1 MAGRDFVHLHL
12 HSAYSM
18 LDGAIRL
25 DDLAR
30 KATEYGMDTVAITDH
45 GNMFGAIDFYT
56 KMKKAGIKP
65 IIGCEVYITP
75 GDRRDMTRRSAF
87 HLILLAEN
95 ETGYRNLVRL
105 VSKAYL
111 EGFYYHPRIDYELL
125 EQYHDGLIA
134 LSACLA
140 GEIPSAILEG
150 HPETAREIAARYA
163 SIFGPDHFFLEVQVN
178 GMADQV
184 RANDEILKISREL
197 GIPLVATNDSH
208 YLNKDD
214 KKAHEVLLCIQTGK
228 TMEDADR
235 FSYESDQLYFRS
247 AEEMIPLFEA
257 FPDAVLNTRRIADR
271 CNLTLTLDKPMLPK
285 FQLPNDTT
293 LEQYL
298 EELARRGLEERLTQ
312 LPYKVDRDVYF
323 NRLAEEIG
331 IITNMGFSGYFL
343 IVADFIHFAH
353 EQNIPVGPGRGSGA
367 GSIVAFALR
376 ITDMDPIPYDL
387 LFERFLNPERV
398 SMPDFDIDFCMNRRE
413 EVIQYVSEK
422 YGRDRVGKI
431 VTFNCLKA
439 KAVIRDVGRVLRIPL
454 PDVDRLAKLIPLD
467 PKMTLDNAVIVEP
480 KLKESIAENPKFKE
494 LFDIARRLE
503 GLNRHA
509 GEHAAGVVISEG
521 PLWETVPVKKEGADD
536 IMTQYAKEDVEKA
549 GLVKF
554 DFLGLR
560 TLTVL
565 DIAQKLTNQTRSSK
579 KKPIDLRTIG
589 VDDPAVYEYI
599 STGNC
604 FGVFQMEGSGF
615 QEMIRKMRPSCFG
628 DIIAAVALYRPGPM
642 DIIPDFIAR
651 KHGEQ
656 KITYPHASLEA
667 SLKDTYGLIVYQ
679 EQVMQISRT
688 MAGFSLGHAD
698 LLRRAMGKKKKEEM
712 AKMREVFIRGDLARN
727 IQGAIALGYEEQ
739 TAGEVFDLMEK
750 FALYGFNKSHAA
762 GYAML
767 SYQTAYMKRYHPRE
781 FMTAV
786 MTCDMGHQDKVVKA
800 ISECRKMAIP
810 VLPPD
815 VNSSGLNFTVVED
828 GIRFGLAAI
837 KNVGVSAVESI
848 IRARNS
854 DGPFLSLFDF
864 YRRVDLRLVN
874 RKVGESLI
882 RCGAFD
888 SFGYRRRQLMD
899 VIDTAIE
906 VGAQSQKD
914 RDSGQISLFAA
925 LDPGSASEISDPKI
939 PDTEEWDRKELL
951 ANEKDMLGFY
961 VTGHPLMSVKAE
973 IDRFCT
979 HDSSRLEDAFDG
991 DRVVM
996 CGIVSHIKKLLQKT
1010 SKEQMA
1016 FVTIED
1022 LEGSF
1027 ELMVRPAMWEKYRDV
1042 LETESIVFISGF
1054 ASVYETNIRVR
1065 TDEILSMADGRR
1077 RFTRAVVVSLA
1088 TNGEAQGQIRD
1099 IERILQVHKGSAQV
1113 QLALGFP
1120 EGHSLERVTLDLGS
1134 NFRVDPGDSCIK
1146 DFQAIAGFSGID
1158 YR

>member
-1 MAGRDFVHLHL
+1 MAVSEFVHLHL

-30 KATEYGMDTVAITDH
+30 KATEYQMDAVALTDH

-65 IIGCEVYITP
+65 IVGCEVYITP

-150 HPETAREIAARYA
+150 RMDDARRIASRYR
-163 SIFGPDHFFLEVQVN
+163 SILGPDNFFLEVQVN

-184 RANDEILKISREL
+184 RANEEILKISREL
-197 GIPLVATNDSH
+197 DIPLVATNDSH
-208 YLNKDD
+208 YLNQDD
-214 KKAHEVLLCIQTGK
+214 KRAHEVLLCIQTGK
-228 TMEDADR
+228 TMEDTDR

-247 AEEMIPLFEA
+247 AHEMIPLFES
-257 FPDAVLNTRRIADR
+257 FPDAVANTRRIADR
-271 CNLTLTLDKPMLPK
+271 CNLTLKLDKPMLPQ
-285 FQLPNDTT
+285 FHLPSGMT

-298 EELARRGLEERLTQ
+298 DDLAHSGLDERIAG
-312 LPYKVDRDVYF
+312 LPYEANREAYFARLRDE
-323 NRLAEEIG
+323 LEI
-331 IITNMGFSGYFL
+331 IKNMGFSGYFL
-343 IVADFIHFAH
+343 IVADFINYAH
-353 EQNIPVGPGRGSGA
+353 SQNIPVGPGRGSGA

-376 ITDMDPIPYDL
+376 ITDLDPIPYNL

-413 EVIQYVSEK
+413 EVIHYVSEK

-431 VTFNCLKA
+431 VTFNCMKA

-454 PDVDRLAKLIPLD
+454 GDVDRLAKLIPND
-467 PKMTLDNAVIVEP
+467 PKATLDSAFEVEP
-480 KLKESIAENPKFKE
+480 KLRQSIEESAQIKE
-494 LFDIARRLE
+494 LFEIARRLE

-565 DIAQKLTNQTRSSK
+565 DIAQRLANASRKEGSEPL
-579 KKPIDLRTIG
+579 DLRTLG
-589 VDDPAVYEYI
+589 LNDRAVYEYI
-599 STGNC
+599 STGEC

-615 QEMIRKMRPSCFG
+615 QEMIRKMRPSCFE

-642 DIIPDFIAR
+642 EIIPDFIAR

-656 KITYPHASLEA
+656 VISYPHASLE
-667 SLKDTYGLIVYQ
+667 SVLRDTYGLIVYQ
-679 EQVMQISRT
+679 EQVMQISRI

-698 LLRRAMGKKKKEEM
+698 ILRRAMGKKKKEEM
-712 AKMREVFIRGDLARN
+712 ARMREVFIKGDSEKN
-727 IQGAIALGYEEQ
+727 IPGALALGYDSH
-739 TAGEVFDLMEK
+739 TAGDVFDLMEK

-762 GYAML
+762 GYALL

-786 MTCDMGHQDKVVKA
+786 MTCDMAHQDKVVKA
-800 ISECRKMAIP
+800 ISECRKMNIR

-815 VNSSGLNFTVVED
+815 VNSSGLDFTVVPD

-848 IRARNS
+848 LKARES
-854 DGPFLSLFDF
+854 DGPFKSLFDF

-882 RCGAFD
+882 RSGAFD
-888 SFGYRRRQLMD
+888 SFGFRRRQLLD
-899 VIDTAIE
+899 AIDMAIE
-906 VGAQSQKD
+906 IGAQKQKE
-914 RDSGQISLFAA
+914 RDSGQISLFAMLGA
-925 LDPGSASEISDPKI
+925 GTVDEMSDPKI
-939 PDTEEWDRKELL
+939 PDVPEWDSQELL
-951 ANEKDMLGFY
+951 ANEKEMLGFY
-961 VTGHPLMSVKAE
+961 VTGHPLLRYKAE
-973 IDRFCT
+973 VDRFCT
-979 HDSSRLEDAFDG
+979 HDSGKLENAFDG
-991 DRVVM
+991 DRLVM
-996 CGIVSHIKKLLQKT
+996 CGIVSHVKKLIQKS

-1016 FVTIED
+1016 FVTMED
-1022 LEGSF
+1022 LEGSY
-1027 ELMVRPAMWEKYRDV
+1027 ELMVRPAMWEKFRDV
-1042 LETESIVFISGF
+1042 LETESIIFMLGS
-1054 ASVYETNIRVR
+1054 ASIFETNIRVR
-1065 TDEILSMADGRR
+1065 VEEILPVSEARK
-1077 RFTRAVVVSLA
+1077 RFTRAVVVSLN
-1088 TNGEAQGQIRD
+1088 TNGESKVQAME
-1099 IERILQVHKGSAQV
+1099 IERLLQRHKGD
-1113 QLALGFP
+1113 ALLQFMLTFP
-1120 EGHSLERVTLDLGS
+1120 PDHPLERVTIDLGS
-1134 NFRVDPGDSCIK
+1134 DFRINPTEECIRSLEALPGFRSLE
-1146 DFQAIAGFSGID
+1146 F
-1158 YR
+1158 R